1 MDLNPEGRARKFPG
15 IEYRGQGVLLR
26 VDARGK
32 DPRIA
37 NNATITIGTPP
48 ENCNGG
54 SACNRCQVPSKEL
67 WDQNGA
73 VRFKFSTDAQFEQ
86 FLMARCGFGLPKLD
100 VDVTSTTLQ

>member
-1 MDLNPEGRARKFPG
+1 
-15 IEYRGQGVLLR
+15 
-26 VDARGK
+26 
-32 DPRIA
+32 
-37 NNATITIGTPP
+37 
-48 ENCNGG
+48 
-54 SACNRCQVPSKEL
+54 VPSKEL